1 MAKIVRQLKSED
13 RKNLYV
19 GLSSNVYEW
28 VHNKAGSLQISKA
41 VLIDTILTDV
51 MVRDDNG
58 VGAVTSAQVH
68 QENNYKED

>member
-1 MAKIVRQLKSED
+1 MAKIVRQLQSED

-41 VLIDTILTDV
+41 VLIDSILTDV
-51 MVRDDNG
+51 MVKDGNG
-58 VGAVTSAQVH
+58 IGAVTTAQIH
-68 QENNYKED
+68 RENSYKEE